1 MTDSVFNPMT
11 VANYKDHDAMVAI
24 ESNGFVVVL
33 TSARPATLPV
43 VFGPFTDKVE
53 ATNARAR
60 IRNRLVQVERPYK
73 VSSMIRPCWKDPT

>member
-1 MTDSVFNPMT
+1 MSDSVFNPMT
-11 VANYKDHDAMVAI
+11 VANYKDLESMVAI
-24 ESNGFVVVL
+24 ECSGYVVVL
-33 TSARPATLPV
+33 TSARPGTLPV

-73 VSSMIRPCWKDPT
+73 VTSMIRPCWKDPT